1 MTETETI
8 ARFDVA
14 DVFRSFR
21 SDMDGTHYQLA
32 RFEQGGVTYLSD
44 RFIMLPADLIE
55 VSRPDLTY
63 ITDVNNP
70 QPVIA
75 PDSDRPSEWLL
86 AADDVRR
93 LLACGIEIRHGDEGK
108 PQPLYLDGVKVGCVM
123 PLTPGKVVPV
133 TPGFEVSKGIFL
145 TEVDRVRRLAEVL
158 PGDCELSSWEL
169 AALAIRATEQVP
181 A

>member
-21 SDMDGTHYQLA
+21 RDMDGTHYELA
-32 RFEQGGVTYLSD
+32 RFEQDGVTYLSD

-55 VSRPDLTY
+55 VSRPDLTH
-63 ITDVNNP
+63 ITDVTP
-70 QPVIA
+70 PPVIA

-86 AADDVRR
+86 VADDVRR
-93 LLACGIEIRHGDEGK
+93 LHDCGIEIRHGDEGK
-108 PQPLYLDGVKVGCVM
+108 PQPLYLNGVKVGCMM

-145 TEVDRVRRLAEVL
+145 TEVDRVWRLAEMM
-158 PGDCELSSWEL
+158 PDIWEPSSWEL

>member
-1 MTETETI
+1 MTETETT

-14 DVFRSFR
+14 DIFCNTYY
-21 SDMDGTHYQLA
+21 DTDGTRYRLA
-32 RFEQGGVTYLSD
+32 RFEQDGVTYLSD

-55 VSRPDLTY
+55 VSRPDLTD
-63 ITDVNNP
+63 ITDVTP
-70 QPVIA
+70 PPVIA

-86 AADDVRR
+86 VADDVRR

-108 PQPLYLDGVKVGCVM
+108 PQPLYLNGVKVGCMM
-123 PLTPGKVVPV
+123 PLRPGKVVPV
-133 TPGFEVSKGIFL
+133 TPGFKVSMGIFL
-145 TEVDRVRRLAEVL
+145 AEVDRARRLAEMMPDIL
-158 PGDCELSSWEL
+158 GPSSWEL